1 MIYKRIAA
9 GVLTCAL
16 MAAACALFAEPGK
29 LIDVKK
35 VETLTPAQ
43 IDKLFPPLWV
53 DVKPPQTKYTVDS
66 YLIHFESTYLDG
78 SATPVTAQVF
88 VPRFTDSAKRILYMF
103 AAGSTGLIDACRPS
117 REHLAGI
124 HWGLYRTHV
133 LAHVGQGVIG
143 VLPDYMGFGDPNPA
157 HLQPYMS
164 AVAEGRM
171 MLDAIRAVQT
181 YIAQSKVPGVA
192 GTSVFVGGFSQGG
205 HAAFA
210 AADLRATYAPDVH
223 IDGVI
228 GYGPSTNVQTLF
240 KEFAD
245 VAPMAL
251 YTYSWIYGTDKIDP
265 SKLLLPKFAATLKKD
280 VTRQC
285 VGGMQSYYPQNP
297 RLLFTKDFAD
307 ALVRGDISKG
317 YPEVAKVLAENTTGL
332 SGHKIPA
339 LILQGTDDIVV
350 SVPSQEAFIKAL
362 CQAGS
367 PVEYIL
373 FKGRRHDT
381 RQIGFEQARA
391 WMAGITKG
399 DPAPSNCGGLQ

>member
-1 MIYKRIAA
+1 MKHRFFA
-9 GVLTCAL
+9 GILVCLFLCSGV
-16 MAAACALFAEPGK
+16 ALFAEPGK
-29 LIDVKK
+29 IIDVKK

-43 IDKLFPPLWV
+43 IDSLLPRLWT
-53 DVKPPQTKYTVDS
+53 DLKPPKTKYTVDS
-66 YLIHFESTYLDG
+66 YLIRFESTYLDG
-78 SATPVTAQVF
+78 TVTPVTAQVF
-88 VPRFTDSAKRILYMF
+88 VPRYTDSAKRVLYMF

-117 REHLAGI
+117 REHIAGI

-133 LAHVGQGVIG
+133 LAHVGQGAIG

-181 YIAQSKVPGVA
+181 YIAQSKVPGVT
-192 GTSVFVGGFSQGG
+192 GTSVFVAGFSQGG

-210 AADLRATYAPDVH
+210 AADLLAQYAPDVH
-223 IDGVI
+223 IGGII

-245 VAPMAL
+245 VAPMAI
-251 YTYSWIYGTDKIDP
+251 YTYGWIYGKDKIDP
-265 SKLLLPKFAATLKKD
+265 NKILLPKFAATLAKD

-307 ALVRGDISKG
+307 ALISGDITKK
-317 YPEVAKVLAENTTGL
+317 YPDIAKILAENNTGL

-350 SVPSQEAFIKAL
+350 SVPSQEAFVRAL

-367 PVEYIL
+367 PVQYTL

-381 RQIGFEQARA
+381 RQIGFEPARA
-391 WMAGITKG
+391 WMASLTRGE
-399 DPAPSNCGGLQ
+399 APQSNCGGMK